1 MKYRIYFEFFGRK
14 MQCEVEA
21 GSIDQAKQLIEKK
34 IIFHKVEKSHDDVDF
49 IKEFLG
55 IK

>member
-14 MQCEVEA
+14 MQTEVDA
-21 GSIDQAKQLIEKK
+21 GSIDQAKHLIEKK
-34 IIFHKVEKSHDDVDF
+34 IIFHKVEKSRDDVDF